1 MPDFDVVVL
10 GGGTSGSL
18 IAIEVSRAGRST
30 ALVEAGLVGGEA
42 PYLADMASKS
52 LLQSARRGETW
63 EHAVARRDEVAG
75 HLDDAV
81 AAAGLAEA
89 GVTLIRG
96 TGRITRPGTVE
107 VTPQPARGSL
117 NGLPPAA
124 CLTLRYQDLVVCTG
138 SEPVAPPVEGL
149 TDVPAWTSAEA
160 LTCPD
165 LPRRLVVLG
174 AGPVGCEL
182 AQIYAAFGSQVTLVE
197 SEPHVL
203 AGEAQFTGEI
213 LGDALRRTGVDLRL
227 GSAVVKAETTDAGLA
242 LTLADGTRIEADR
255 VLLASGRRP
264 RLSGLGLEELGISAG
279 PGEMLPLDETCR
291 VVPNAAVKAVP
302 GAPAGPAP
310 GAPGAASMPG
320 TPAKKTTARVWA
332 AGDVTAVAPYTHT
345 ARYQAQIVA
354 ANILGGHR
362 AADYRA
368 IPRTVYTSPS
378 VYTVGMSPSLAAATG
393 VDLITASYDLA
404 ETARATV
411 EDDDR
416 GRVELYADAGAG
428 DVLVGAAAIGPDA
441 EEWMGEVT
449 LAIRAR
455 IPLAVLAD
463 VVHAF
468 PTYGE
473 AVGRPLRGLTRRSA
487 AQANGKPETGA
498 ESRDGASAGPAPATG
513 ADAGTDAGATPVTG
527 RGPGAAADGN
537 GGPVTGGGAGPA
549 AGAGAGPGAA
559 GAGAGVGAAG
569 AGPPA
574 AQPGRTLLGQ
584 ARATSPGAATGQGPG
599 ALPSRKPAGPPN
611 AGTGRVTTQP
621 SPNT

>member
-30 ALVEAGLVGGEA
+30 ALLEAGLVGGEA

-96 TGRITRPGTVE
+96 TGRITGPGTVE
-107 VTPQPARGSL
+107 VTPQAARGSL
-117 NGLPPAA
+117 NGLVPAA
-124 CLTLRYQDLVVCTG
+124 CLTLHYQDLVVCTG

-203 AGEAQFTGEI
+203 PGEAQFTGEI

-302 GAPAGPAP
+302 SVAAGTTPGAPGTAGPAGPA
-310 GAPGAASMPG
+310 
-320 TPAKKTTARVWA
+320 AKKTTARVWA

-393 VDLITASYDLA
+393 VELITASYDLA

-416 GRVELYADAGAG
+416 GRVELYVDAGAG
-428 DVLVGAAAIGPDA
+428 DILVGAAAIGPDA

-455 IPLAVLAD
+455 IPLAVLTD

-473 AVGRPLRGLTRRSA
+473 AVGRPLRGLTQRSA
-487 AQANGKPETGA
+487 AQASGKPETGA
-498 ESRDGASAGPAPATG
+498 ESRDGASAGPAPGT
-513 ADAGTDAGATPVTG
+513 GTDAGTEAGAAPVTG
-527 RGPGAAADGN
+527 RGPGAAAGGN

-549 AGAGAGPGAA
+549 AGAGAGTGAA
-559 GAGAGVGAAG
+559 GAGAGGAAAG
-569 AGPPA
+569 AGTPA
-574 AQPGRTLLGQ
+574 AQPARTLGQ
-584 ARATSPGAATGQGPG
+584 AGATSPGAATDQGPG
-599 ALPSRKPAGPPN
+599 ALPSRKPAGPPS
-611 AGTGRVTTQP
+611 AGTGRVATQP

>member
-10 GGGTSGSL
+10 GGGASGSL
-18 IAIEVSRAGRST
+18 IAVEVSRAGRST

-63 EHAVARRDEVAG
+63 EHAVARRDEVAV
-75 HLDDAV
+75 HLDDA
-81 AAAGLAEA
+81 AAAAQLAEA

-96 TGRITRPGTVE
+96 TGRISGPGTVR
-107 VTPQPARGSL
+107 VQPHPAKPGL
-117 NGLPPAA
+117 NGAAPAGP
-124 CLTLRYQDLVVCTG
+124 LTLHYQDLVVCTG

-197 SEPHVL
+197 AELHLLP
-203 AGEAQFTGEI
+203 GEAQFTGEI

-227 GSAVVKAETTDAGLA
+227 GSAVVKAETTDDGLA
-242 LTLADGTRIEADR
+242 LALADGTRIEADR

-264 RLSGLGLEELGISAG
+264 RLSGLGLEELGITAG

-291 VVPNAAVKAVP
+291 VVPNAPGRAVP
-302 GAPAGPAP
+302 GGQGNAGPGPTGPGPTGKAAPAGKKNP
-310 GAPGAASMPG
+310 G
-320 TPAKKTTARVWA
+320 RIWA
-332 AGDVTAVAPYTHT
+332 AGDVTAIAPYTHT
-345 ARYQAQIVA
+345 ARYQARIVA
-354 ANILGGHR
+354 ANLLGGHR

-393 VDLITASYDLA
+393 VELITVSYDLA

-416 GRVELYADAGAG
+416 GRVELYADAASG

-473 AVGRPLRGLTRRSA
+473 AVGTPLRGL
-487 AQANGKPETGA
+487 AQ
-498 ESRDGASAGPAPATG
+498 RSAGPPAGPGAGPGLAADRGPGADGGTGPG
-513 ADAGTDAGATPVTG
+513 ADAGPGAGRSAATDGDGNT
-527 RGPGAAADGN
+527 GAAAGGN
-537 GGPVTGGGAGPA
+537 
-549 AGAGAGPGAA
+549 AGPGAG
-559 GAGAGVGAAG
+559 GAAAG
-569 AGPPA
+569 AQPA
-574 AQPGRTLLGQ
+574 RTLLGQ
-584 ARATSPGAATGQGPG
+584 ARAASPGPATGQAPG
-599 ALPSRKPAGPPN
+599 ALPSRKPAAPP
-611 AGTGRVTTQP
+611 AAEPGRVTTQP

>member
-75 HLDDAV
+75 HLDDA
-81 AAAGLAEA
+81 AAAARLAEA

-96 TGRITRPGTVE
+96 TGRITGPGAVE
-107 VTPQPARGSL
+107 VTPQPARSSL
-117 NGLPPAA
+117 NGLARAGPA
-124 CLTLRYQDLVVCTG
+124 TLHYTDLVVCTG
-138 SEPVAPPVEGL
+138 SEPVAPPVGGL

-197 SEPHVL
+197 AEPHVL
-203 AGEAQFTGEI
+203 PGEAQFTSEI

-227 GSAVVKAETTDAGLA
+227 GSAVVKAETTDDGLA
-242 LTLADGTRIEADR
+242 LTLADGTRAEADR

-291 VVPNAAVKAVP
+291 VVANAPGKNAPGKA
-302 GAPAGPAP
+302 APATGKKP
-310 GAPGAASMPG
+310 G
-320 TPAKKTTARVWA
+320 RIWA
-332 AGDVTAVAPYTHT
+332 AGDVTAIAPYTHT
-345 ARYQAQIVA
+345 ARYQARIVA
-354 ANILGGHR
+354 ANLLGGTR

-368 IPRTVYTSPS
+368 VPRTVYTSPS

-393 VDLITASYDLA
+393 VDLITVSYDLA
-404 ETARATV
+404 ETARAQV

-428 DVLVGAAAIGPDA
+428 DILVGAAAIGPDA

-455 IPLAVLAD
+455 IPLPVLAD

-473 AVGRPLRGLTRRSA
+473 AVGVPLRGLAQRSA
-487 AQANGKPETGA
+487 SGTGPA
-498 ESRDGASAGPAPATG
+498 GDLAGDAAGDGGGDASA
-513 ADAGTDAGATPVTG
+513 AGV
-527 RGPGAAADGN
+527 
-537 GGPVTGGGAGPA
+537 AGPSA
-549 AGAGAGPGAA
+549 AGVAGPGT
-559 GAGAGVGAAG
+559 
-569 AGPPA
+569 P
-574 AQPGRTLLGQ
+574 
-584 ARATSPGAATGQGPG
+584 
-599 ALPSRKPAGPPN
+599 
-611 AGTGRVTTQP
+611 
-621 SPNT
+621 

>member
-18 IAIEVSRAGRST
+18 IAIEASQAGRST

-52 LLQSARRGETW
+52 LLESARRGETW

-75 HLDDAV
+75 HLDDAP
-81 AAAGLAEA
+81 AAARLAEA

-96 TGRITRPGTVE
+96 TGQITGPGTIVI
-107 VTPQPARGSL
+107 QPNAAKSSL
-117 NGLPPAA
+117 NGLAPADP
-124 CLTLRYQDLVVCTG
+124 LTLGYTDLVVCTG

-149 TDVPAWTSAEA
+149 ADVPAWTSAEA

-174 AGPVGCEL
+174 AGPAGCEL

-197 SEPHVL
+197 AEPHVL
-203 AGEAQFTGEI
+203 PGEALFTGEI
-213 LGDALRRTGVDLRL
+213 LADALRRTGVDLRL

-242 LTLADGTRIEADR
+242 LTLADGTRVEADR
-255 VLLASGRRP
+255 VLLATGRRP
-264 RLSGLGLEELGISAG
+264 RLSGLGLEELGISAA

-291 VVPNAAVKAVP
+291 VVPNVP
-302 GAPAGPAP
+302 GQVGPSAPGNAGP
-310 GAPGAASMPG
+310 GAPGKDGPATTGKSAAPG
-320 TPAKKTTARVWA
+320 KPATPGKKAGRVWA

-354 ANILGGHR
+354 GNLLGGSR

-378 VYTVGMSPSLAAATG
+378 VYTVGMSPSLAEATG
-393 VDLITASYDLA
+393 VELITVSYDLA

-416 GRVELYADAGAG
+416 GRVELYVDAASG
-428 DVLVGAAAIGPDA
+428 DLLVGAAAIGPDA

-473 AVGRPLRGLTRRSA
+473 AVEMSLPGLTQRPA
-487 AQANGKPETGA
+487 ARAGGGRAGGGQAAGAPGAGQESREAPGSGLAPETG
-498 ESRDGASAGPAPATG
+498 SGAAPDVSG
-513 ADAGTDAGATPVTG
+513 DAGTVT
-527 RGPGAAADGN
+527 A
-537 GGPVTGGGAGPA
+537 AGPA
-549 AGAGAGPGAA
+549 AAGGPG
-559 GAGAGVGAAG
+559 GDT
-569 AGPPA
+569 PA
-574 AQPGRTLLGQ
+574 VPPGRTLLGQ
-584 ARATSPGAATGQGPG
+584 GRAPGT
-599 ALPSRKPAGPPN
+599 LPSRKPPAAPTAGPD
-611 AGTGRVTTQP
+611 RVSTQP
-621 SPNT
+621 SHNT

>member
-18 IAIEVSRAGRST
+18 IAIEVSQAGRST

-52 LLQSARRGETW
+52 LLESARRGETW

-75 HLDDAV
+75 HLDDA
-81 AAAGLAEA
+81 AAAARLAEA

-96 TGRITRPGTVE
+96 TGQITGPGTAV
-107 VTPQPARGSL
+107 VSPNSAKSSM
-117 NGLPPAA
+117 NGLAPAGP
-124 CLTLRYQDLVVCTG
+124 LTLGYTDLVVCTG

-197 SEPHVL
+197 AEPHVL
-203 AGEAQFTGEI
+203 PGEAQFTGEI

-242 LTLADGTRIEADR
+242 LTLDDGTRIEADR

-264 RLSGLGLEELGISAG
+264 RLSGLGLEELGISAA
-279 PGEMLPLDETCR
+279 PGEMLPLDKTCR
-291 VVPNAAVKAVP
+291 VVPNVPGKDVP
-302 GAPAGPAP
+302 GAPGKDV
-310 GAPGAASMPG
+310 PG
-320 TPAKKTTARVWA
+320 TPGNDVPATPGKKKAGRVWA

-354 ANILGGHR
+354 ANLLGGSR

-378 VYTVGMSPSLAAATG
+378 VVAVGMSPSLAKATG
-393 VDLITASYDLA
+393 VELITVSYDLA

-416 GRVELYADAGAG
+416 GRVELYADAASG
-428 DVLVGAAAIGPDA
+428 DLLVGAAAIGPDA

-473 AVGRPLRGLTRRSA
+473 ALGMPLPGLTQRPA
-487 AQANGKPETGA
+487 ARAARAGGA
-498 ESRDGASAGPAPATG
+498 DRESRQAPDSGLA
-513 ADAGTDAGATPVTG
+513 PQ
-527 RGPGAAADGN
+527 
-537 GGPVTGGGAGPA
+537 TGGGAAPDVSGN
-549 AGAGAGPGAA
+549 AGPGAA
-559 GAGAGVGAAG
+559 TGTAAARSPDG
-569 AGPPA
+569 DTPA
-574 AQPGRTLLGQ
+574 APPGRTLLGQ
-584 ARATSPGAATGQGPG
+584 GRAPG
-599 ALPSRKPAGPPN
+599 ALPSRKPPAADPD
-611 AGTGRVTTQP
+611 RVSTQP
-621 SPNT
+621 SHNT

>member
-18 IAIEVSRAGRST
+18 IAIEVSQAGRST

-75 HLDDAV
+75 HLDDAP
-81 AAAGLAEA
+81 AAARLAEA

-96 TGRITRPGTVE
+96 TGQITGPGTIV
-107 VTPQPARGSL
+107 VQPNAAKSSL
-117 NGLPPAA
+117 NGLAPADP
-124 CLTLRYQDLVVCTG
+124 LTLGYQDLVVCTG

-149 TDVPAWTSAEA
+149 ADVPAWTSAEA

-197 SEPHVL
+197 AEPHVL
-203 AGEAQFTGEI
+203 PGEALFTGEI
-213 LGDALRRTGVDLRL
+213 LADALRRTGVDLRL

-264 RLSGLGLEELGISAG
+264 RLSGLGLEELGISAA

-291 VVPNAAVKAVP
+291 VVPNVP
-302 GAPAGPAP
+302 GKAGPA
-310 GAPGAASMPG
+310 APGKDGPATTGKSAA
-320 TPAKKTTARVWA
+320 PAKPATPGKKAGRVWA

-354 ANILGGHR
+354 ANLLGGSR

-378 VYTVGMSPSLAAATG
+378 VYTVGMSPSLAEATG
-393 VDLITASYDLA
+393 VELITVSYDLA

-416 GRVELYADAGAG
+416 GRVELYVDAASG
-428 DVLVGAAAIGPDA
+428 DLLVGAAAIGPDA

-473 AVGRPLRGLTRRSA
+473 AVEMSLPGLTQRPAGRAGGGRAGGEPDVSGDAGTVA
-487 AQANGKPETGA
+487 AT
-498 ESRDGASAGPAPATG
+498 SAGP
-513 ADAGTDAGATPVTG
+513 D
-527 RGPGAAADGN
+527 RGPG
-537 GGPVTGGGAGPA
+537 GGAATGPA
-549 AGAGAGPGAA
+549 AAMGPAAAAGPGGDA
-559 GAGAGVGAAG
+559 
-569 AGPPA
+569 PA
-574 AQPGRTLLGQ
+574 VPPGRTLLGQ
-584 ARATSPGAATGQGPG
+584 GRAPGT
-599 ALPSRKPAGPPN
+599 LPSRKPPAPPTAG
-611 AGTGRVTTQP
+611 ADRVSTQP
-621 SPNT
+621 SHNT

>member
-18 IAIEVSRAGRST
+18 IAIEVSQAGRST

-52 LLQSARRGETW
+52 LLESARRGETW
-63 EHAVARRDEVAG
+63 EHAVARRDEVAR
-75 HLDDAV
+75 HLDDA
-81 AAAGLAEA
+81 AAAARLAEA

-96 TGRITRPGTVE
+96 TGQITGPGTIV
-107 VTPQPARGSL
+107 VQPNAAKSSL
-117 NGLPPAA
+117 NGLAPASP
-124 CLTLRYQDLVVCTG
+124 LTLGYRDLVVCTG

-197 SEPHVL
+197 AEPHVL
-203 AGEAQFTGEI
+203 PGEALFTGEI
-213 LGDALRRTGVDLRL
+213 LADALRRTGVDLRL

-242 LTLADGTRIEADR
+242 LTLSDGTRIEADR

-264 RLSGLGLEELGISAG
+264 RLSGLGLEELGISAA

-291 VVPNAAVKAVP
+291 VVPNVP
-302 GAPAGPAP
+302 GKAGP
-310 GAPGAASMPG
+310 GAPGKDVPAAPG
-320 TPAKKTTARVWA
+320 KAATPGKKPGRVWA

-354 ANILGGHR
+354 ANLLGGSR

-378 VYTVGMSPSLAAATG
+378 VYTVGMSPSLAEATG
-393 VDLITASYDLA
+393 VELITVSYDLA

-416 GRVELYADAGAG
+416 GRVELYVDAASG
-428 DVLVGAAAIGPDA
+428 DLLVGAAAIGPDA

-455 IPLAVLAD
+455 VPLAVLSD

-473 AVGRPLRGLTRRSA
+473 AVEMSLPGLTQRPAGRA
-487 AQANGKPETGA
+487 GGEPA
-498 ESRDGASAGPAPATG
+498 AGPEGREAPGSGLA
-513 ADAGTDAGATPVTG
+513 PE
-527 RGPGAAADGN
+527 
-537 GGPVTGGGAGPA
+537 TGGGAAPGVSGDAGTVTDTRAGPDRAAGVSAAAAAGPA
-549 AGAGAGPGAA
+549 AAGPAA
-559 GAGAGVGAAG
+559 TGPATAGVGGCVAAAAAG
-569 AGPPA
+569 DTPAVPPGQT
-574 AQPGRTLLGQ
+574 QPGQGQ
-584 ARATSPGAATGQGPG
+584 APG
-599 ALPSRKPAGPPN
+599 ALPSRKPPAPPTAGPD
-611 AGTGRVTTQP
+611 RVSTQP
-621 SPNT
+621 SHNT

>member
-81 AAAGLAEA
+81 AAAALAEA

-96 TGRITRPGTVE
+96 TGRITGPGTVE
-107 VTPQPARGSL
+107 VAPQPARGSL

-124 CLTLRYQDLVVCTG
+124 CLTLHYQDLVVCTG

-203 AGEAQFTGEI
+203 PGEAQFTGEI

-302 GAPAGPAP
+302 SAPAGTAP
-310 GAPGAASMPG
+310 GMPSAAGAA
-320 TPAKKTTARVWA
+320 AKKTTARVWA

-393 VDLITASYDLA
+393 VELITASYDLA

-428 DVLVGAAAIGPDA
+428 DILVGAAAIGPDA

-473 AVGRPLRGLTRRSA
+473 AVGRPLRGLTQRPA
-487 AQANGKPETGA
+487 AQASGKPETVA
-498 ESRDGASAGPAPATG
+498 ESRDDASAGSPPASG
-513 ADAGTDAGATPVTG
+513 GDAGTDAGATLVTG
-527 RGPGAAADGN
+527 HGPGAAADGN

-549 AGAGAGPGAA
+549 VGAGAGAA
-559 GAGAGVGAAG
+559 GAGAGAGAAG
-569 AGPPA
+569 AGTPA
-574 AQPGRTLLGQ
+574 AQPARTLLGQ
-584 ARATSPGAATGQGPG
+584 ARAASPGAATGPGPG